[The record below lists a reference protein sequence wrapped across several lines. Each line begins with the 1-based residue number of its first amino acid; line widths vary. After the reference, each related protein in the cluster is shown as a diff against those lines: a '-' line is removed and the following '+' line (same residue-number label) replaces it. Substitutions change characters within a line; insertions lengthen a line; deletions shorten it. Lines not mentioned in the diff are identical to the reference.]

1 MARMVILGL
10 VALLW
15 TTAAVAVVA
24 INARTNVLW
33 NAQVAF
39 VLVAAV
45 IAAAWGATRALLR
58 ATGNRRH
65 RGRSH

>member
-15 TTAAVAVVA
+15 TAAAVAVVA

-45 IAAAWGATRALLR
+45 IAAAWGATRTLLR
-58 ATGNRRH
+58 RARLNLPYRPN
-65 RGRSH
+65 